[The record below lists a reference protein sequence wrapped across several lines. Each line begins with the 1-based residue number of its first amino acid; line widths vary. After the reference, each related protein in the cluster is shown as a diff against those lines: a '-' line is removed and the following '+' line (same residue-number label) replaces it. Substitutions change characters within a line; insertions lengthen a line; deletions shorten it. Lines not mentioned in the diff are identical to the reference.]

1 MSPGQLPSD
10 SIKVVPGRSKLRVE
24 SSNPVA
30 RGNPIP
36 RASKV
41 KLLSPEEAMKLT
53 SGGNGMAVSP
63 VKPARATS
71 QVPKPVPP
79 RRTPEAPRP
88 VPACPTPEAPRPVS
102 ARPTSEAPT
111 PETPRPVSARPTS
124 AAPSPVSARR
134 TPEAPRPIPARPTSE
149 APTLV
154 PALPTSAAPSPVSA
168 HPTSAAPS
176 PVSAHPT
183 SAAPSPVSARQT
195 SEASKPVLANPAAG
209 IRREI
214 VCGLRALS
222 MTTTPV
228 RQRTNPSLLQ
238 SKKVEPP
245 SPRALQIRSRVKQ
258 QAANATQV
266 QQGTI
271 VEVGGKAKD
280 HGSKEI
286 RQSVS
291 EEELSELL
299 LYLPAQNPTW
309 NGRIMDSASPP
320 EFDCEFWS
328 KPASNI
334 TRKALRRSKAM
345 PALLKVE
352 LLPTCHILNDVSGRS
367 PTLLKVEMYLFPD
380 EKKTERFK
388 GEHANLFEAMA
399 TRNVMAKA
407 NINDTELLI
416 FSSKLLDKTSQFV
429 INTQKKTENFLW
441 GFFLQTKNSLGL
453 VPETASQIDTD
464 FDDGDVVDMDIDT
477 ECLTPSLAL
486 KLITESQNTPSRSPE
501 KVNRETSLPPGF
513 EKIWTPPLVK
523 LNIQGTSNPLSDL
536 TGSAGIVR
544 DQSGKWVF
552 GYIRCHRSIPEVAAG
567 LLAIY
572 HGLKFLWDSGF
583 RRIQLETTSFE
594 IINALTTRSSL
605 FCKRKTLLGSCKDMI
620 LKDWECDI
628 YHISKEQNSCAEW
641 LAKRSEE
648 QPQDL
653 VFFEYPPR
661 GLVDLLEKD
670 RLAAM

>member
-24 SSNPVA
+24 SSNPVP
-30 RGNPIP
+30 RGNPTP
-36 RASKV
+36 KASKV

-71 QVPKPVPP
+71 QVPKPVLPRRNP
-79 RRTPEAPRP
+79 EAPRPVPAHATPETPRPVPARPISAAPSPVSACPTSAAPTPISARRTPEAPRP
-88 VPACPTPEAPRPVS
+88 VPA
-102 ARPTSEAPT
+102 RPTSEAPT
-111 PETPRPVSARPTS
+111 
-124 AAPSPVSARR
+124 
-134 TPEAPRPIPARPTSE
+134 I
-149 APTLV
+149 V

-176 PVSAHPT
+176 PVSARP
-183 SAAPSPVSARQT
+183 T

-271 VEVGGKAKD
+271 VEVGDKAKD

-334 TRKALRRSKAM
+334 TRMALRRSKAM

-352 LLPTCHILNDVSGRS
+352 LLPTCRILNDVSGRS
-367 PTLLKVEMYLFPD
+367 PTLLNVEMYLFPD

-399 TRNVMAKA
+399 TRSAMAKA

-477 ECLTPSLAL
+477 ECLTPSVAL

-513 EKIWTPPLVK
+513 EKIWTPPFVK

-536 TGSAGIVR
+536 SGSAGIVR

-583 RRIQLETTSFE
+583 RRIHLETTSFE

-620 LKDWECDI
+620 LKEWECDI

-648 QPQDL
+648 QPQEL

-670 RLAAM
+670 RLAAI

>member
-30 RGNPIP
+30 RGNPTP

-53 SGGNGMAVSP
+53 SGGNGVAVSP

-71 QVPKPVPP
+71 QVPKRVPP
-79 RRTPEAPRP
+79 SRTPEAPRS
-88 VPACPTPEAPRPVS
+88 VPACPIPEIPRPVP
-102 ARPTSEAPT
+102 ARPT
-111 PETPRPVSARPTS
+111 PETPRPVTARPT
-124 AAPSPVSARR
+124 
-134 TPEAPRPIPARPTSE
+134 PEIPRPVPARPISE
-149 APTLV
+149 VQTLV
-154 PALPTSAAPSPVSA
+154 PTRPTSTAPSPVSA
-168 HPTSAAPS
+168 HPTSVVPSPVSVHPTSVAPS
-176 PVSAHPT
+176 PVSACL
-183 SAAPSPVSARQT
+183 T

-209 IRREI
+209 IRREL
-214 VCGLRALS
+214 VCSLRALS

-228 RQRTNPSLLQ
+228 RQRTTPSLLK

-258 QAANATQV
+258 QAANATKI
-266 QQGTI
+266 QQGAI
-271 VEVGGKAKD
+271 VEVGDKAKD
-280 HGSKEI
+280 HGSNEI
-286 RQSVS
+286 RRSVS

-299 LYLPAQNPTW
+299 QYLPAQNPTW

-334 TRKALRRSKAM
+334 RRKALRRSKAM

-367 PTLLKVEMYLFPD
+367 PTLLNVEMYLFPD
-380 EKKTERFK
+380 EKKTERFT
-388 GEHANLFEAMA
+388 GEHATLFKAMV
-399 TRNVMAKA
+399 TRKVMAKA
-407 NINDTELLI
+407 NINGTELLI
-416 FSSKLLDKTSQFV
+416 FSSKLLDKTSQSV
-429 INTQKKTENFLW
+429 LINTQKKTENFLW

-453 VPETASQIDTD
+453 VPETASQIDND
-464 FDDGDVVDMDIDT
+464 FDDGGVVDMDLDN
-477 ECLTPSLAL
+477 ECLTPRVAL
-486 KLITESQNTPSRSPE
+486 KLITESQKTPSRSPE
-501 KVNRETSLPPGF
+501 KVKGEASVPPGF

-536 TGSAGIVR
+536 TRSAGIVR

-552 GYIRCHRSIPEVAAG
+552 GYIRCHKSIPEVVAG

-572 HGLKFLWDSGF
+572 QGLKYLWDSGF
-583 RRIQLETTSFE
+583 RRIHLETTSFE
-594 IINALTTRSSL
+594 IINALTTKSSL
-605 FCKRKTLLGSCKDMI
+605 FCKSKTLLGACKDMI
-620 LKDWECDI
+620 LKEWECDI

-648 QPQDL
+648 QPQEL

-661 GLVDLLEKD
+661 GLMDFLEKD